1 METKYDN
8 NKLNESQSTE
18 SQDGKGLNFVEQLI
32 YDDLK
37 EGKNGGRLN
46 TRFPPEPNGYLHIGH
61 AKAICMDFGVAEKF
75 GGTCNL
81 RFDDTNPVK
90 EDVEY
95 VDSIRE
101 DIKWLGFD
109 WGNREYYASDY
120 FPQLFD
126 LAVRLIKEGKAYV
139 DDQTSEE
146 IAAQKG
152 TPTTPGTESPYR
164 NRTPEE
170 NLDLFMRMNAGEF
183 EEGARVLRAKI
194 DMASSNMHFRDP
206 IMYRIIKHP
215 HHRTG
220 TTWKVYP
227 MYDFAHGQSD
237 YFEGVTHSI
246 CTLEFVPHRPLYE
259 YFVNELADETYR
271 PRQIEFN
278 RLNLTYTVMSKRK
291 LLQLVKEGLVAGW
304 DDPRM
309 PTISGMRRRGFTP
322 QSIRNF
328 IERIGY
334 TKYEALN
341 SISLLEYA
349 VREDLNRIATRVMAV
364 INPVK
369 VVITNYPEGQVET
382 VEMENNPELPDSGSH
397 EMPFSREIY
406 IERDDF
412 MENPP
417 KKFFRLAPGG
427 EVRLKGAY
435 IIKCEDVVKDAD
447 GNITEIHCTYDP
459 ETRSGLPGSQRKVK
473 GTLHWV
479 SAAHAIDAT
488 ARMYDRLFN
497 VENPAAETDRD
508 FREMLNPDSL
518 QVINNIKVEPFVAQ
532 NAIVGTKFQF
542 QRIGY
547 FTPDYDSSTGNLI
560 FNRTIALKDSW
571 EKEQKK

>member
-1 METKYDN
+1 MAEIKDNETV
-8 NKLNESQSTE
+8 EP
-18 SQDGKGLNFVEQLI
+18 KGLNFVEQEVFA
-32 YDDLK
+32 DLK
-37 EGKNGGRLN
+37 AGKNGGRLN

-101 DIKWLGFD
+101 DIHWLGFD

-126 LAVRLIKEGKAYV
+126 LACRLIKEGKAYV

-259 YFVNELADETYR
+259 YFVDELADETYR

-291 LLQLVKEGLVAGW
+291 LLTLVKEGLVAGW

-309 PTISGMRRRGFTP
+309 PTISGMRRRGYTP
-322 QSIRNF
+322 ASIRNF
-328 IERIGY
+328 IDTIGY

-341 SISLLEYA
+341 SVSLLEHA
-349 VREDLNRIATRVMAV
+349 VRDDLNRIATRVMGV

-369 VVITNYPEGQVET
+369 VVITNYPEDKTET
-382 VEMENNPELPDSGSH
+382 VVMENNPEQEGSGVH

-417 KKFFRLAPGG
+417 KKFFRLAPGS

-435 IIKCEDVVKDAD
+435 IIKCDDVVKDAD
-447 GNITEIHCTYDP
+447 GNITEIRCTYDP
-459 ETRSGLPGSQRKVK
+459 DTLSGLPGANRKVK

-479 SAAHAIDAT
+479 AAAT
-488 ARMYDRLFN
+488 AVDAEARIYDRLFD
-497 VENPAAETDRD
+497 VENPAAEPDRD
-508 FREMLNPDSL
+508 FREMLNPESL
-518 QVINNIKVEPFVAQ
+518 VVKQIKVEPFVAEHAQ
-532 NAIVGTKFQF
+532 PGTKFQF

-547 FTPDYDSSTGNLI
+547 FTPDYDSAADRLI
-560 FNRTIALKDSW
+560 FNRTIGLRDTW
-571 EKEQKK
+571 EKVQKQG

>member
-1 METKYDN
+1 MDTNETN
-8 NKLNESQSTE
+8 AAAPET
-18 SQDGKGLNFVEQLI
+18 KGLNFVEEI
-32 YDDLK
+32 VAKDLA

-61 AKAICMDFGVAEKF
+61 AKAICMDFGIAEKF

-109 WGNREYYASDY
+109 WDDREYYASDY

-139 DDQTSEE
+139 DDQTSEQ

-152 TPTTPGTESPYR
+152 TPTEPGQESPYR

-183 EEGARVLRAKI
+183 DEGARVLRAKI
-194 DMASSNMHFRDP
+194 DMASPNMHFRDP
-206 IMYRIIKHP
+206 IMYRIIKTP

-246 CTLEFVPHRPLYE
+246 CTLEFVVHRPLYE
-259 YFVNELADETYR
+259 YFVKELADDSYC

-309 PTISGMRRRGFTP
+309 PTISGLRRRGFTP
-322 QSIRNF
+322 RAVRNF
-328 IERIGY
+328 INAIGY

-341 SISLLEYA
+341 SISLLEHA
-349 VREDLNRIATRVMAV
+349 VRDDLNKVATRGMAV

-369 VVITNYPEGQVET
+369 VVITNYPEGQTET
-382 VEMENNPELPDSGSH
+382 VEMDNNPEEPGSGTH
-397 EMPFSREIY
+397 KMPFSREIY

-417 KKFFRLAPGG
+417 KKYFRMAPDA

-435 IIKCEDVVKDAD
+435 IVKCTGVKKDAE
-447 GNITEIHCTYDP
+447 GNVEEIYCTYDP
-459 ETRSGLPGSQRKVK
+459 ETRSGLPGSERKVK

-479 SAAHAIDAT
+479 NAATAVDAT
-488 ARMYDRLFN
+488 ARIYDRLFS
-497 VENPAAETDRD
+497 VENPAAETERD

-518 QVINNIKVEPFVAQ
+518 KVVEGIKVEPYLLEIAKPGVPL
-532 NAIVGTKFQF
+532 QF

-547 FTPDYDSSTGNLI
+547 FTLDPDSTPEAPV

-571 EKEQKK
+571 EKKNK